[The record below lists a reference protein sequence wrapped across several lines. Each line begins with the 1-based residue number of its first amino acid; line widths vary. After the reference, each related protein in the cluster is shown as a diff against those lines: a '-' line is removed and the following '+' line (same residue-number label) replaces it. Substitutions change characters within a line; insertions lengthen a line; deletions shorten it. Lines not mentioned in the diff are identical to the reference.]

1 MVLQITSLCEVIGNK
16 SYYNYIINKI
26 LFHNILKG
34 KEFGKKLYLSLDAK
48 NDFVLDFTVAKASIH
63 ESNFFDVLFES
74 IKSFS
79 KILLDAAYD
88 SYDIFSKIK
97 SSGSIPVIDLNKR
110 NTKYYESYNRYV
122 MKSFRIA
129 FKNDYKLRWEI
140 ERVYGIMDMSF
151 GTEYVWYVRNRN
163 YLTFAGITVV
173 LFNFIVL
180 FNILHN
186 LPLKKIYNF
195 FDFRL
200 FGQATSLFL

>member
-1 MVLQITSLCEVIGNK
+1 
-16 SYYNYIINKI
+16 
-26 LFHNILKG
+26 
-34 KEFGKKLYLSLDAK
+34 AK

-88 SYDIFSKIK
+88 SYDIFSKIM
-97 SSGSIPVIDLNKR
+97 SSNSIPVIDLNKR

-140 ERVYGIMDMSF
+140 ERVNGIMDMSF

-163 YLTFAGITVV
+163 YLTFAGITV
-173 LFNFIVL
+173 L
-180 FNILHN
+180 
-186 LPLKKIYNF
+186 
-195 FDFRL
+195 
-200 FGQATSLFL
+200 